1 MHDPELLI
9 LDEPINGLDPIGV
22 AEVRAFTKRLS
33 TEQGK
38 TIIVSS
44 HILSEVELLA
54 DDIGIIDHGHLLEE
68 EGLAEHEEKNTR
80 YLRLKVG
87 APLPAAARRH
97 PVRGVQLSVLGGAVA
112 GVGAT
117 GRFHGG
123 DKARSGRQR
132 APRGRRARWS

>member
-44 HILSEVELLA
+44 HILSEVE
-54 DDIGIIDHGHLLEE
+54 
-68 EGLAEHEEKNTR
+68 
-80 YLRLKVG
+80 
-87 APLPAAARRH
+87 
-97 PVRGVQLSVLGGAVA
+97 
-112 GVGAT
+112 
-117 GRFHGG
+117 
-123 DKARSGRQR
+123 
-132 APRGRRARWS
+132 